1 MPKSKLQNVSLM
13 SVSSM
18 QNALMRLTVTLKK
31 TTERLLI
38 ASAGA
43 GSISAE
49 SKGMTC

>member
-38 ASAGA
+38 AFAGA